1 MVRRQGSMAA
11 CISAWRS
18 FGMSASVRTA
28 SALRLPRSASA
39 AHSGERSSAMRRASL
54 SSRAMVLPETLRPV
68 CRSMMAA
75 FTSSTRMPESEGSS
89 ERRRTASPLSA
100 SVAAARSVTVSARVK

>member
-1 MVRRQGSMAA
+1 MAA

-18 FGMSASVRTA
+18 FGMPASERTA

-39 AHSGERSSAMRRASL
+39 AHSGERSSAILRASL

-75 FTSSTRMPESEGSS
+75 FTSSTRIPESDGSS